1 MLDFLEKA
9 RRFLWLFVE
18 LMFLAVLAIVLIY
31 LILGPSSGAFVV
43 SVVGNVTGFAGAI
56 PAPSFIGIA
65 LILAARLP
73 HSAALEVTVPEVLIQ
88 FHTRSPA
95 MCVDMRACARL
106 EPSSVVMVC
115 LSTTLAM
122 AASMR
127 S

>member
-65 LILAARLP
+65 LILALVYLIRRRRLK
-73 HSAALEVTVPEVLIQ
+73 
-88 FHTRSPA
+88 
-95 MCVDMRACARL
+95 
-106 EPSSVVMVC
+106 
-115 LSTTLAM
+115 
-122 AASMR
+122 
-127 S
+127 